1 MNAHN
6 LSFRICSYMVV
17 KAVFR
22 EKVLIAL
29 FSPVRTVARA
39 WPGRNSCSMSIR
51 GARGLRAGEY
61 GRA

>member
-1 MNAHN
+1 
-6 LSFRICSYMVV
+6 MVV

-29 FSPVRTVARA
+29 FSPVRTVANP
-39 WPGRNSCSMSIR
+39 WKGRNSMSIR
-51 GARGLRAGEY
+51 GAHGLRAGEY